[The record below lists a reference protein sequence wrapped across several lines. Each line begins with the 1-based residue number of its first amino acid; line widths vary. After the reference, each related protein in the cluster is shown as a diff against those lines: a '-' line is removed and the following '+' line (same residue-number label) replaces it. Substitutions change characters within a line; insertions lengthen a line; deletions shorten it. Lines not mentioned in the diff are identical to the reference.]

1 MRKRGLQGGGVLL
14 SEDYGNVE
22 PRGREGEISVLTE
35 AAQRQRAV
43 AEQGGRRECV
53 GVGGGGGVG
62 GVCGG
67 RQFSVNGDDTQQVP
81 ILTCRPQ
88 LPDRH
93 PAAVNTTSAS
103 GGRHAGPSGLN
114 VK

>member
-1 MRKRGLQGGGVLL
+1 MRKRGLQGGGGGGVLL

-53 GVGGGGGVG
+53 GVGGGGG
-62 GVCGG
+62 GG
-67 RQFSVNGDDTQQVP
+67 RGLRGTAVFS
-81 ILTCRPQ
+81 
-88 LPDRH
+88 
-93 PAAVNTTSAS
+93 
-103 GGRHAGPSGLN
+103 
-114 VK
+114 